1 MNEGLNL
8 ELEVTP
14 TASIESGE
22 RAATPSLEAALAADE
37 RVLPEPWPAAEPEP
51 AAAPDP
57 HALERKAS
65 PASPPAPARNRAAR
79 SPMSANAAKRARRTA
94 NKRAREQAAQAAVAQ
109 PAAQR
114 PRPAAT
120 APAAQPAAQRSRT
133 AAAAPAAPARAAATQ
148 RPPQH
153 AQRPQPPATSAQQ
166 QRRQTSVSAPVQ
178 ASIPTSCRWL
188 GGHSHPQQPQRSAY
202 GSAPS
207 CWAREFQTLQAAA
220 SASNELAATQQR
232 QIAELTREK
241 ERLQERLRSEQLAHE
256 QTHAQRRHASVEW
269 QRAKAKNE
277 DALARIEQLEQQV
290 TQLINLSRQPSSS
303 QRLQLKPSR
312 PSPMD
317 LDLHST
323 QSALTASGLAG
334 AVRRQQTLS
343 SFD

>member
-1 MNEGLNL
+1 MSEGLNL

-37 RVLPEPWPAAEPEP
+37 RVSPEPVPAAEPEP

-57 HALERKAS
+57 PVLEREAS
-65 PASPPAPARNRAAR
+65 PASPPAPARNRAAE
-79 SPMSANAAKRARRTA
+79 SPVSANAAKRARRTA

-133 AAAAPAAPARAAATQ
+133 AATAPAVPARAAATQ

-166 QRRQTSVSAPVQ
+166 KRRQTSVSAPVQ

-188 GGHSHPQQPQRSAY
+188 GGGEGGHSHPQQPPRSSY

-207 CWAREFQTLQAAA
+207 YWAREFQTLQAAA

-290 TQLINLSRQPSSS
+290 TQLINQRDARASPSYSPLSPSVRSGGS
-303 QRLQLKPSR
+303 YPS
-312 PSPMD
+312 
-317 LDLHST
+317 T
-323 QSALTASGLAG
+323 SGDAC
-334 AVRRQQTLS
+334 S
-343 SFD
+343 H